1 MPNSVS
7 TAGFPEADSS
17 MTAPTTAA
25 FTVRITGEYRAS

>member
-7 TAGFPEADSS
+7 TAGSPEADNS
-17 MTAPTTAA
+17 MTTPTTTA